1 MGKARSMCCQKSPVG
16 ATKHRITCVV
26 NQEII
31 KIADIK
37 PPILIH
43 YPSPPYFVE
52 DGVSCVNKMKLNL
65 HSINTS
71 AIIMLLLGIAAT
83 PNLASKISQQ
93 PLPPP
98 NCKDPQT
105 NRDMIECG
113 DRAFKEADKKLS
125 QLYKTLQA
133 RMGEK
138 QKKRLASSQQNWVKY
153 RDTACAFEAG
163 MYESG
168 SLEPPTRISCYA
180 RMTTQRVRDLDT
192 WLQELNRR

>member
-1 MGKARSMCCQKSPVG
+1 MLPMR
-16 ATKHRITCVV
+16 
-26 NQEII
+26 
-31 KIADIK
+31 
-37 PPILIH
+37 
-43 YPSPPYFVE
+43 
-52 DGVSCVNKMKLNL
+52 LNL
-65 HSINTS
+65 RLNLIT
-71 AIIMLLLGIAAT
+71 IITLLFGIALVHESSLAT
-83 PNLASKISQQ
+83 LQKTGHLGQQSIPVTSVYISQR

-113 DRAFKEADKKLS
+113 SKAFKEADQKVN

-138 QKKRLASSQQNWVKY
+138 QKKRLASSQQNWVKF
-153 RDTACAFEAG
+153 RDSACAFEAG

-168 SLEPPTRISCYA
+168 SLEPPTRINCYA
-180 RMTTQRVRDLDT
+180 RMATQRVRDLDT

>member
-1 MGKARSMCCQKSPVG
+1 
-16 ATKHRITCVV
+16 
-26 NQEII
+26 
-31 KIADIK
+31 
-37 PPILIH
+37 
-43 YPSPPYFVE
+43 
-52 DGVSCVNKMKLNL
+52 MKLNL
-65 HSINTS
+65 RSINMT
-71 AIIMLLLGIAAT
+71 LLLAIAMVAAT
-83 PNLASKISQQ
+83 QGLRIAPGLASKISQQ

-113 DRAFKEADKKLS
+113 DRAFKEADKKLN

-138 QKKRLASSQQNWVKY
+138 QKKRLTSSQQIWVKF
-153 RDTACAFEAG
+153 RETACAFEAG

-168 SLEPPTRISCYA
+168 SLEPSTRINCYA

-192 WLQELNRR
+192 WRQELNRR

>member
-1 MGKARSMCCQKSPVG
+1 
-16 ATKHRITCVV
+16 
-26 NQEII
+26 
-31 KIADIK
+31 
-37 PPILIH
+37 
-43 YPSPPYFVE
+43 
-52 DGVSCVNKMKLNL
+52 MKLNL
-65 HSINTS
+65 RSINIS
-71 AIIMLLLGIAAT
+71 AVMTLLLGIAMVAAT
-83 PNLASKISQQ
+83 QGLRIAPGLASKSQQ
-93 PLPPP
+93 LPPP

-113 DRAFKEADKKLS
+113 DRTFKEADKKLN

-138 QKKRLASSQQNWVKY
+138 QKKRLASSQQSWVKF

-168 SLEPPTRISCYA
+168 SLEPSTRINCYA

-192 WLQELNRR
+192 WLQELNRRTSFGRVDGEYYSASLSSEVQS

>member
-1 MGKARSMCCQKSPVG
+1 MLAMRLNS
-16 ATKHRITCVV
+16 HLNIIT
-26 NQEII
+26 I
-31 KIADIK
+31 
-37 PPILIH
+37 
-43 YPSPPYFVE
+43 
-52 DGVSCVNKMKLNL
+52 
-65 HSINTS
+65 TT
-71 AIIMLLLGIAAT
+71 LLLGIGLAHEASLARQSSIPAT
-83 PNLASKISQQ
+83 TVENTTLSNTKKISQQ
-93 PLPPP
+93 TLPPP
-98 NCKDPQT
+98 NCKNPQT

-113 DRAFKEADKKLS
+113 SSAFKEADKKLS

-168 SLEPPTRISCYA
+168 SLEPPMRINCYA

-192 WLQELNRR
+192 WLRELNNR